1 MALESKIRE
10 DLKEALKRHED
21 ARIST
26 LRLLLSEI
34 HNTQIAK
41 QRTLD
46 DEAVVEVIGK
56 EVKRR
61 RESIEGFTQGK
72 RDDLVAKEEQ
82 GLGVLLE
89 YLPRQLSREE
99 LANAARE
106 AIDEVGAQGMKD
118 KGKVMSRL
126 MPRVKG
132 QAEGA
137 EVSEVVS
144 ELLGRM

>member
-46 DEAVVEVIGK
+46 DEAVVEVISK

-82 GLGVLLE
+82 ELGVLLE

-144 ELLGRM
+144 ELLGRT

>member
-72 RDDLVAKEEQ
+72 REDLVARQEQ
-82 GLGVLLE
+82 ELGVLLE

-118 KGKVMSRL
+118 KGRVMSRL

-144 ELLGRM
+144 ELLGRT

>member
-46 DEAVVEVIGK
+46 DEGVVEVIGK

-72 RDDLVAKEEQ
+72 RDDLVARQEQ
-82 GLGVLLE
+82 ELGVLLE